1 MHLGGAAHWEGNAVG
16 MTTKALLCSINV
28 YEYLASR
35 VDKLHLYV
43 FTCPLQ
49 EEQGFSGCGAQTAVD
64 S

>member
-1 MHLGGAAHWEGNAVG
+1 MHLGGAAHWEENAVG

-49 EEQGFSGCGAQTAVD
+49 EEQGFSG
-64 S
+64 